1 MRSQQN
7 FRSFVRKVLDGG
19 NAAADA
25 GVVGDDPFLAQRH
38 IQVATNQH
46 SNDVT
51 VTEINAIRVKQQ
63 DNEKNACG
71 TYDTG
76 ASTQGYFSK
85 YEWAGYEISQV
96 RLTFCLS
103 DRPHSMMKQTFSWG
117 LAAQHT
123 VAICRA
129 RSRGS

>member
-1 MRSQQN
+1 M
-7 FRSFVRKVLDGG
+7 
-19 NAAADA
+19 
-25 GVVGDDPFLAQRH
+25 
-38 IQVATNQH
+38 
-46 SNDVT
+46 

-63 DNEKNACG
+63 DDDKMHVVR
-71 TYDTG
+71 TIRV
-76 ASTQGYFSK
+76 QGYFSK